1 MTYLLL
7 FIILALYI
15 CGAFLMRAFLKI
27 ADCDDRDELKPIL
40 LWPYYIIS
48 PIIEII
54 RESPK
59 NFKW

>member
-7 FIILALYI
+7 FIILALYV

-40 LWPYYIIS
+40 LWPYYITA